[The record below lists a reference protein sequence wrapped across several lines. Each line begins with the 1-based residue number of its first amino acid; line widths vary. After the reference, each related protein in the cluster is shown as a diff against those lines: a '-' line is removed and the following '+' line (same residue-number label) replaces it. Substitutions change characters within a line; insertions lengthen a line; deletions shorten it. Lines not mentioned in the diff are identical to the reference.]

1 MNSRPIHGSIN
12 PHELKLLGL
21 EQKKVLDFS
30 ANISPIGSPKDTWD
44 AIKSVDLSIYPD
56 PDCLEIRES
65 ISKHLSNSKLKI
77 PIEKVFVGNGSNE
90 IIHLTSRIILSK
102 KSTALVM
109 TPTYG
114 EYEYAFRLSGA
125 NIIYFDAN
133 VTRDFRW
140 DFFEV
145 VNLIKNKKPNV
156 VIICNPNNPTGVYCK
171 RNEIETLVKASIH
184 SGSMVILDEA
194 YLSFVANPWNS
205 LSMLKYSNIILVRSM
220 SKNYANTALRLGYA
234 LASEDFVSKL
244 RALQPDWSVNS
255 LAQKAGISAL
265 EDHEYLTNAR
275 KVMFSARN
283 YLKISLNELGLK
295 TIPTDANFLLIRV
308 DNANKWRSLLLAKG
322 VVVRDCTSFGLPN
335 YIRVGIRIMEDCKFL
350 VKAIT
355 EVFQNNTV
363 DYTESLENAPK

>member
-1 MNSRPIHGSIN
+1 MIMNSRPIHGSIN
-12 PHELKLLGL
+12 PNELKLLGL
-21 EQKKVLDFS
+21 EQEQLLDFS
-30 ANISPIGSPKDTWD
+30 ANISPIGSPKGIWE

-56 PDCLEIRES
+56 PDCLEIRGS
-65 ISKHLSNSKLKI
+65 ISKHLSNSKIKI

-90 IIHLTSRIILSK
+90 IIHLISRIKLSK

-125 NIIYFDAN
+125 NIININAN
-133 VTRDFRW
+133 VGRDFRW
-140 DFFEV
+140 DFLEV
-145 VNLIKNKKPNV
+145 VEMIKTKKPNV
-156 VIICNPNNPTGVYCK
+156 VIICNPNNPTGVYST
-171 RNEIETLVKASIH
+171 RHEIETLVKASSH
-184 SGSMVILDEA
+184 SCSMVILDEA

-265 EDHEYLTNAR
+265 EDREYLSNAR

-283 YLKISLNELGLK
+283 YLKNALTELGLT

-308 DNANKWRSLLLAKG
+308 DNASKWRSLLLEKG

-335 YIRVGIRIMEDCKFL
+335 YIRVGIRIIEDCELL

-355 EVFQNNTV
+355 EVSQYTMG
-363 DYTESLENAPK
+363 DYTESL